1 MNIVWRKKLKFIAL
15 LHFLIVCL
23 QHENIKFLSCLDARS
38 KSAYIVFFRA
48 REVTSRVNLLSAR
61 VLSRLWRKSSSDM
74 YFFFNATFLILL
86 RRIER
91 ISLIAIITRVIQCVC
106 AYLLYLFSQKQNALA
121 DVLLSFCVLIIM
133 IIIVCAKSL
142 FNAVSLLRKKN
153 VFEFYHLHVC
163 NLVSKQQKN
172 YQRTKIN

>member
-106 AYLLYLFSQKQNALA
+106 AYLLYLFSQKQNARLIRYVCFFWA
-121 DVLLSFCVLIIM
+121 RFECISGRVAFLL
-133 IIIVCAKSL
+133 CANNNDNISM
-142 FNAVSLLRKKN
+142 
-153 VFEFYHLHVC
+153 C
-163 NLVSKQQKN
+163 
-172 YQRTKIN
+172 